1 MENQKFPKSPNP
13 NSNPGDAIR
22 TYGVDSVSFSFGIYS
37 RELRKF
43 PVLTREEE
51 TALFKA
57 MKEHDPDAK
66 NSIITGTLRLVV
78 KFARERA
85 RGGIFLD
92 DLVQEGNI
100 GLLTAVDKF
109 DYTKGNRFSTYASY
123 WIREKISRSAAVLGR
138 PVSMPSKKAE
148 DITRRARES
157 SRLAQILG
165 REPSDREIA
174 ATLGWTEEYAAL
186 LRGFAQAALSL
197 DAPADTED
205 AAPVQKSPLI
215 SKDDPAEHAILT
227 MLQKDID
234 KALKGL
240 SPMERKVIT
249 LRYGLNGA
257 HAHTLKETGE
267 ICGISYQRVNQI
279 EAKALRCLRKSKS
292 SHVLIGYWEGK

>member
-1 MENQKFPKSPNP
+1 MEDQKFRKSP

-22 TYGVDSVSFSFGIYS
+22 TYGADSESFAVYA
-37 RELRKF
+37 REIRKF
-43 PVLTREEE
+43 PVLTQAEEA
-51 TALFKA
+51 ALFKA

-66 NSIITGTLRLVV
+66 NSIITGSLRMVV
-78 KFARERA
+78 KFARKWA
-85 RGGIFLD
+85 HGGASLD

-123 WIREKISRSAAVLGR
+123 WIKEKVSRSAAVLGR
-138 PVSMPSKKAE
+138 PVSMPAKKAE
-148 DITRRARES
+148 EIARAARES

-186 LRGFAQAALSL
+186 LRGFAQAALSQ
-197 DAPADTED
+197 DAPADRED
-205 AAPVQKSPLI
+205 AGPVQKTILI

-240 SPMERKVIT
+240 SQMERKVIT
-249 LRYGLNGA
+249 LRYGLNGSRV
-257 HAHTLKETGE
+257 HTLKETGE
-267 ICGISYQRVNQI
+267 ICGISYQRVHQI
-279 EAKALRCLRKSKS
+279 EAKALRCLCKSKS
-292 SHVLIGYWEGK
+292 GHVLIGYWEGK